1 MQHLTALGARDPAPA
16 GTLRGRP
23 RQAAAARRA
32 RGEQLRFESV
42 RRIGRSALG
51 RRAVAVRRRETSVA
65 STAPVGVVSSAR
77 SRPYGEVAAAM
88 PSARSG
94 LRWE

>member
-16 GTLRGRP
+16 GNFARTP
-23 RQAAAARRA
+23 AEAAAARRA
-32 RGEQLRFESV
+32 RGGQLRFESV

-51 RRAVAVRRRETSVA
+51 RRAVAVRSRDTSVA
-65 STAPVGVVSSAR
+65 STAPVRVVSSAR